1 MIFHDKWHTVP
12 LKKAASLTL
21 KSWSDWALSGDPA
34 TAVDVSL
41 PISGALCLFDLCC
54 FEPILRNR
62 YVRYRGFIV
71 SEPRET
77 HVMGRRDIKLFPA
90 TMKKIDRGLR
100 VTSHKMLIQVLPSN
114 MLAQPYTA
122 QPQFYPG
129 EILIN
134 GTCVRP
140 PSKPPPL

>member
-1 MIFHDKWHTVP
+1 
-12 LKKAASLTL
+12 L
-21 KSWSDWALSGDPA
+21 KSWSDWALSVDPA

-41 PISGALCLFDLCC
+41 PISGALRLFD
-54 FEPILRNR
+54 
-62 YVRYRGFIV
+62 VTGA
-71 SEPRET
+71 
-77 HVMGRRDIKLFPA
+77 RRDIKNFPA